1 MYEILAG
8 KRTVNGIPITTW
20 KREIT
25 NANIL
30 EVEVGSTGFQGGDTG
45 HGGRTYFRIMDGGST
60 DIRVTPLRDK
70 YDCCGVEI
78 TLGGDTELETF
89 IEALEFAVKVL
100 KKEAA
105 KEAPPAAR

>member
-30 EVEVGSTGFQGGDTG
+30 EVEVGSTGFQGGDTAVETFPPQELG
-45 HGGRTYFRIMDGGST
+45 VGAARRIPKRAL
-60 DIRVTPLRDK
+60 IEFLVRNLVLRD
-70 YDCCGVEI
+70 
-78 TLGGDTELETF
+78 
-89 IEALEFAVKVL
+89 
-100 KKEAA
+100 
-105 KEAPPAAR
+105 

>member
-1 MYEILAG
+1 MFSKEVRCMYEILAG

-45 HGGRTYFRIMDGGST
+45 CEGGGG
-60 DIRVTPLRDK
+60 
-70 YDCCGVEI
+70 
-78 TLGGDTELETF
+78 
-89 IEALEFAVKVL
+89 
-100 KKEAA
+100 AA
-105 KEAPPAAR
+105 DSQKSVD